1 MKIEDIGNLPDNT
14 RHAGILVNL
23 FLQQVGMGG
32 NYTEWVDEYPELC
45 CIHFPCNL

>member
-1 MKIEDIGNLPDNT
+1 MKTEDIGNLPDNT
-14 RHAGILVNL
+14 GHAEILVNL
-23 FLQQVGMGG
+23 FLQVGMGG